1 MLVTV
6 WKSCLQYKKML
17 GPAFLQRWAQ
27 LGDVLVRRTEPE
39 GALPVPA
46 RDSSRA
52 RRFLLFLATLTNH
65 FPN

>member
-17 GPAFLQRWAQ
+17 GSAFLQRWAQ
-27 LGDVLVRRTEPE
+27 LGDVLIRRTEPE

-52 RRFLLFLATLTNH
+52 RLGSRMLVSFH
-65 FPN
+65 FWQH